1 MLFRNSTEQDLKYI
15 LNILEEAKL
24 FLKNNGVDQW
34 QNGYPNEEVILN
46 DIKNNESYV
55 LEYENEIIG
64 TTVLSFRGDNNYN
77 KIYEGK
83 WITEKEKYAVIHRI
97 AIKKDSGIK
106 NIGMNIMKFIE
117 DKCIEN
123 NIHSI
128 KIDTHENNKNMQG
141 LLEKLNYKY
150 CGVIYLEDGN
160 KRIAFEKLLHNKI

>member
-1 MLFRNSTEQDLKYI
+1 MIFRNSKVEDLEYI
-15 LNILEEAKL
+15 LNILEEAKI

-34 QNGYPNEEVILN
+34 QNGYPNKEVILN
-46 DIKNNESYV
+46 DIKHNESYV

-106 NIGMNIMKFIE
+106 NIGINIMKHIE
-117 DKCIEN
+117 NKCIDS
-123 NIHSI
+123 NIYSI
-128 KIDTHENNKNMQG
+128 KIDTHENNKNMQN
-141 LLEKLNYKY
+141 LLKKLNYKY
-150 CGVIYLEDGN
+150 CGIIYLEDGN
-160 KRIAFEKLLHNKI
+160 KRIAFEKLLNR

>member
-1 MLFRNSTEQDLKYI
+1 MLLRNSKETDIEYI
-15 LNILEEAKL
+15 LNILEDAKL

-34 QNGYPNEEVILN
+34 QNGYPNKDVILE

-55 LEYENEIIG
+55 LECENEIIG

-83 WITEKEKYAVIHRI
+83 WITEKEKYAVVHRI
-97 AIKKDSGIK
+97 AIKKDSSIK

-117 DKCIEN
+117 NKCIEN
-123 NIHSI
+123 NINSI
-128 KIDTHENNKNMQG
+128 KIDTHENNRNMQN

-150 CGVIYLEDGN
+150 CGIIYLEDGS
-160 KRIAFEKLLHNKI
+160 KRIAFEKILNK